1 MGNHSNEADFDLI
14 KLMYA
19 KVPSRTAESASLLDA
34 VKRTEKQTFPT
45 REAFQF
51 DSELAKRTTN
61 LYCAYLHTVASI
73 PRYQLCGYVVY
84 LRTKA
89 LTRIHKV
96 CVVESIRGN
105 GVGRF
110 MVAKVIEELRRSG
123 AGEVDLWVDEGREP
137 ARGLYKAC
145 GFKEMEAVENY
156 YGKGRTGIRMRLEL

>member
-1 MGNHSNEADFDLI
+1 MANRNNEADLDLS

-19 KVPSRTAESASLLDA
+19 KVPSKKAESAPLLDA

-45 REAFQF
+45 GEAFQF

-61 LYCAYLHTVASI
+61 LYCAYLHTAVAI
-73 PRYQLCGYVVY
+73 LPYQLCGYVVY

-96 CVVESIRGN
+96 CVVESLRGN

-110 MVAKVIEELRRSG
+110 MMAKVIEELRRSG
-123 AGEVDLWVDEGREP
+123 AGEVDLWVDEAREP

-145 GFKEMEAVENY
+145 GFEEMESVENY
-156 YGKGRTGIRMRLEL
+156 YGRGRTGIRMKLEL